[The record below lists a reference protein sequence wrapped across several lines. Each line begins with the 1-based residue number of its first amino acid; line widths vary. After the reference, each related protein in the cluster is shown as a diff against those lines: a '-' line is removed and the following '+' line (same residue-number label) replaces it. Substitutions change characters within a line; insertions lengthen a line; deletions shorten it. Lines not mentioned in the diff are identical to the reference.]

1 MGHEP
6 AASFTRSARD
16 RPRPG
21 SPSGRGTV
29 STRPARPG
37 SPRRTS
43 STSAP
48 TSPVGSPRTGAQS
61 GAVKAHDLS
70 EPLLSSWLDPLAPAA
85 SSQGNTDKELVQRHS
100 ETCKQLRAAHSARN
114 ELELQIAQLH
124 ALGPQAVWRKRILVA
139 EAAGGAAEAEAAR
152 LRGERQKWSQRWQG
166 LRTLLQA
173 GQLEALHRALD
184 APPFN
189 GSAADSPQSALGS
202 AATLPTDPT
211 TVDALES
218 RVRPDAPQPR
228 APPASRASHARAHI
242 RMPHAACA
250 NMSACPPYQHG
261 APPSRAQVVM
271 QGGCNPNYPGGNP
284 VSLQVAIGVE
294 AEMAPV
300 RVQPV
305 IASWCGKV
313 SSVEG
318 KERTEE
324 GGRPRA
330 GGLGCPRPLELRRS
344 VDEAGGGEVAAGEA
358 EPTAAPTASDP
369 IERSSAH
376 AAPVAPAES
385 TMVRSAAT
393 TAAGV
398 VVPAL
403 NIGKDFL
410 SRLAAAESG
419 ERGSSSW

>member
-1 MGHEP
+1 MRRPSRPCYRPLELLALVICNPPPHTLPTTINSLYTHTRTLSLESINHCCPPHSIDRGPQSSVILGVCKFGIAAFFLRPRAAMGHEP

-173 GQLEALHRALD
+173 GQLEALRQAR
-184 APPFN
+184 
-189 GSAADSPQSALGS
+189 SAA
-202 AATLPTDPT
+202 
-211 TVDALES
+211 
-218 RVRPDAPQPR
+218 R
-228 APPASRASHARAHI
+228 APL
-242 RMPHAACA
+242 
-250 NMSACPPYQHG
+250 
-261 APPSRAQVVM
+261 AQVFALSFLFFCV
-271 QGGCNPNYPGGNP
+271 CC
-284 VSLQVAIGVE
+284 VC
-294 AEMAPV
+294 
-300 RVQPV
+300 
-305 IASWCGKV
+305 WC
-313 SSVEG
+313 
-318 KERTEE
+318 
-324 GGRPRA
+324 
-330 GGLGCPRPLELRRS
+330 
-344 VDEAGGGEVAAGEA
+344 
-358 EPTAAPTASDP
+358 TAAPRLLCTFR
-369 IERSSAH
+369 I
-376 AAPVAPAES
+376 
-385 TMVRSAAT
+385 AT
-393 TAAGV
+393 H
-398 VVPAL
+398 
-403 NIGKDFL
+403 F
-410 SRLAAAESG
+410 
-419 ERGSSSW
+419 